1 MELPIATNLASQQT
15 YERLYEEKNL
25 INEND
30 AVFGYSVEQLANTI
44 GGKNANVTSCNYVV
58 TNKLS
63 YLLKGLSFEIV
74 EPTRK
79 IDKGVGSDDSQKFYS
94 FSLYNEK
101 ANTLDI
107 DDIGMLI
114 PTEKDNFVMTRNEY
128 FTIQGFMCVYLLSR
142 YIERYGN
149 IYFILDCD
157 DVFYKL
163 HSYYDDSE
171 NQDMPF
177 LVGIDEEFTYIA
189 AECLDYTGPD
199 SDANEFQ
206 DTKRVI
212 KLRDLQILTLTATV
226 DDFTNN
232 YVYIALKNETD
243 EEIIDS
249 FRNRMISASDM
260 DNKFG
265 FVIADIKI
273 NKRVD
278 LIKYKEKEK

>member
-1 MELPIATNLASQQT
+1 MELPIATNLASQTT
-15 YERLYEEKNL
+15 YERLYEEKKL

-44 GGKNANVTSCNYVV
+44 GGKNANITSCNYVV

-74 EPTRK
+74 EPTRN

-101 ANTLDI
+101 SNTLDI

-128 FTIQGFMCVYLLSR
+128 FTIQGFMCIYLLSR
-142 YIERYGN
+142 HIENGN

-163 HSYYDDSE
+163 HSNYDDSE

-189 AECLDYTGPD
+189 TEYLDYTGPD
-199 SDANEFQ
+199 SGVNEFQ

-265 FVIADIKI
+265 FVVADIKI